1 MMEVV
6 IVMFT
11 DTHCHIYQEYYDNID
26 EIYNNAINNHVNR
39 FIVCGCSK
47 KDNEEVLSINRN
59 DVYKVIGF
67 HPDQASIYQESDI
80 EELRK
85 YKDEIIAIGEIG
97 LDYYYGKEDI
107 DKQKELFRS
116 QLKLAQD
123 LNLPV
128 VIHSREATLDTINI
142 LKEYKVKGVI
152 HSFSGSKETALEYIK
167 MGFVLG
173 INGVITFKNCNLKD
187 VIKEI
192 GVDNIVLETDSP
204 YLTPVPYRGE
214 VNEPKHILDIANFIS
229 DLCGLSLEELS
240 KITNKNINR
249 IFDI

>member
-1 MMEVV
+1 
-6 IVMFT
+6 MFT

-47 KDNEEVLSINRN
+47 KDNDEVLSINRS

-67 HPDQASIYQESDI
+67 HPDQASIYQDSDI
-80 EELRK
+80 EELK
-85 YKDEIIAIGEIG
+85 NYKDKVIAIGEIG
-97 LDYYYGKEDI
+97 LDYYYGKDDI
-107 DKQKELFRS
+107 ENQKELFRK
-116 QLKLAQD
+116 QLKLAEE

-128 VIHSREATLDTINI
+128 VIHSRDATGDTINI
-142 LKEYKVKGVI
+142 LKEYNVCGVI
-152 HSFSGSKETALEYIK
+152 HSFSGSLEVAKEYIK

-173 INGVITFKNCNLKD
+173 INGVITFKNCNLKE

-192 GVDNIVLETDSP
+192 GVDNIIFETDSP

-214 VNEPKHILDIANFIS
+214 KNEPAHIYDIAKFVS
-229 DLCGLSLEELS
+229 DLCNIDLQKLS
-240 KITNKNINR
+240 KITNENIRR

>member
-1 MMEVV
+1 
-6 IVMFT
+6 MFT

-26 EIYNNAINNHVNR
+26 EIFNNAINNHVNR

-47 KDNEEVLSINRN
+47 KDNDEVLSINRN

-67 HPDQASIYQESDI
+67 HPDQASIYQDSDI
-80 EELRK
+80 EELK
-85 YKDEIIAIGEIG
+85 NYKDQIIAIGEIG
-97 LDYYYGKEDI
+97 LDYYYGKDDME
-107 DKQKELFRS
+107 KQKELFRK
-116 QLKLAQD
+116 QLKLAEE
-123 LNLPV
+123 LKLPV
-128 VIHSREATLDTINI
+128 VIHSRDAVGDTMSI
-142 LKEYKVKGVI
+142 LKEYNVCGVI
-152 HSFSGSKETALEYIK
+152 HSFSGSLEVAKEYIK

-192 GVDNIVLETDSP
+192 GVENIIFETDSP

-214 VNEPKHILDIANFIS
+214 KNEPAHIFDIAKYVS
-229 DLCGLSLEELS
+229 ELCNIELQKLSA
-240 KITNKNINR
+240 ITHKNIRR

>member
-1 MMEVV
+1 
-6 IVMFT
+6 MFT
-11 DTHCHIYQEYYDNID
+11 DTHCHIYHEYYDNPDNIF
-26 EIYNNAINNHVNR
+26 NNAISNHVNR

-47 KDNEEVLSINRN
+47 KDNDEVLSIKRN

-67 HPDQASIYQESDI
+67 HPDQASIYQDSDI
-80 EELRK
+80 EELKK

-97 LDYYYGKEDI
+97 LDYYYGKDDME
-107 DKQKELFRS
+107 KQKELFRK
-116 QLKLAQD
+116 QLKLAQE

-128 VIHSREATLDTINI
+128 VIHSRDAVQDTINI
-142 LKEYKVKGVI
+142 LKEYHVHGVI
-152 HSFSGSKETALEYIK
+152 HSFSGSLEIAKEYIK

-192 GVDNIVLETDSP
+192 GVDNIIFETDSP

-214 VNEPKHILDIANFIS
+214 TNEPAHIYDIAKFVS
-229 DLCGLSLEELS
+229 ELCDINMEKLSE
-240 KITNKNINR
+240 ITNNNIKR